1 MQRGKGAESGGAG
14 IREGRMAESGAELE
28 GRWAGGGEEK
38 YFSRGGETID
48 IGGGLLYYTDGL
60 GCFPGCFCYEN
71 AVRLNNAGLFLL

>member
-1 MQRGKGAESGGAG
+1 MQRGNGAESGG
-14 IREGRMAESGAELE
+14 
-28 GRWAGGGEEK
+28 AGGGEEK